1 MTTIKDYIK
10 DNCHIDYDAVIA
22 YYEHDPS
29 INGIDIDFEYDEKN
43 EDDFENPEDY
53 GMYSTEI
60 EIQKE
65 LADELIE
72 KAEENYQCDDD
83 VFEDMVNE
91 LYIDPCIEGA
101 ADPDTIYRYFDYDRF
116 RNDLL
121 MNNYF
126 YSNGYYFLAY

>member
-1 MTTIKDYIK
+1 MTIREYIK

-22 YYEHDPS
+22 YYESGYYDTE
-29 INGIDIDFEYDEKN
+29 IDLDLDDEKDAG
-43 EDDFENPEDY
+43 EFENPEDY
-53 GMYSTEI
+53 GMYFE
-60 EIQKE
+60 EVDIQKE

-83 VFEDMVNE
+83 TFEDMVNE
-91 LYIDPCIEGA
+91 LYIDPYVEGA

-121 MNNYF
+121 MDNYF